1 MEKEQP
7 FFNEYPPIKKGA
19 IPESGISV
27 DEADL
32 VSDEASDTAIV
43 EEITERKEMMSATE
57 RLEIIRNLRGK
68 AGMDTGGF
76 TARQFLEYKESNPS
90 PYGVTLGIEIE
101 IPEESVLPTG
111 SKNWGREKKDEFLN
125 EARKKY
131 EETEKIGVPRDTDQ
145 FWEFANLPAH
155 NPETLA
161 REVEALIGMELIDK
175 KYAKFPLHVTIGGI
189 TFTHCPAKKREDA
202 LVLIRAMDATGWC
215 TDGDRLTR
223 LYHDKESNWMAKS
236 KSGILERDT
245 NENFLA
251 DKNRQIKTALEFRTP
266 QLQSLPGLGRYLH
279 SVYYLG
285 SALRAYQNTDE
296 KDQIS
301 KNLSKTWEKFSKE
314 CMIIFEKYG
323 LESPRKWW
331 EIDFLNP
338 NEDSPFKDLAKLL
351 DKSKNNPNSRKAQ
364 FVHDIRLLI
373 IQARGK
379 VKEIIEEDRKKRGS
393 RKNNFIKT

>member
-1 MEKEQP
+1 MQEKQ
-7 FFNEYPPIKKGA
+7 
-19 IPESGISV
+19 SISA
-27 DEADL
+27 DERY
-32 VSDEASDTAIV
+32 
-43 EEITERKEMMSATE
+43 EEGKEMLSAE
-57 RLEIIRNLRGK
+57 DRLGIIKGLRKK
-68 AGMDTGGF
+68 AGLETANF
-76 TARQFLEYKESNPS
+76 TTHQFLEHKENNPS

-111 SKNWGREKKDEFLN
+111 SRSWSREKKDEFLN
-125 EARKKY
+125 EERKKY
-131 EETEKIGVPRDTDQ
+131 EETEKMGVPRDTDQ

-161 REVEALIGMELIDK
+161 REAEALIGMELIDK

-223 LYHDKESNWMAKS
+223 LYHDKESNWMVKS
-236 KSGILERDT
+236 RSGILERDT

-251 DKNRQIKTALEFRTP
+251 DKNGQIKTALEFRTP
-266 QLQSLPGLGRYLH
+266 QLQSLFGLDRYLR

-285 SALRAYQNTDE
+285 SALRAYQNIDE

-301 KNLSKTWEKFSKE
+301 KNLSKIWEKFSKE
-314 CMIIFEKYG
+314 CVTIFEQYG

-351 DKSKNNPNSRKAQ
+351 DKAKNDTKSRKAQ

-373 IQARGK
+373 IQTRSE
-379 VKEIIEEDRKKRGS
+379 VKEIIEKDREEKYTKD
-393 RKNNFIKT
+393 